1 MSMSLSQL
9 IVYLMVAAICGYVG
23 QALVRRKMPG
33 GLAGAII
40 AALVGA
46 YLMVAVLHINIAP
59 ELSIEGIPI
68 ISAVLGAAIVVF
80 VLSLISPGRRR

>member
-1 MSMSLSQL
+1 
-9 IVYLMVAAICGYVG
+9 
-23 QALVRRKMPG
+23 
-33 GLAGAII
+33 
-40 AALVGA
+40 
-46 YLMVAVLHINIAP
+46 MVAVLHINIAP